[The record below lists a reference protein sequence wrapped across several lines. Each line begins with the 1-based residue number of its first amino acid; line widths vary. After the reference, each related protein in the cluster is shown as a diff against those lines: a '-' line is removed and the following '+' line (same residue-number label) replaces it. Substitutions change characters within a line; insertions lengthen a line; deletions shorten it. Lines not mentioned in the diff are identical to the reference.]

1 MDYVTKDMH
10 DEFSRRMEE
19 ENNRQNNRIKL
30 LEEDVR
36 QINNLTVSV
45 KEMATTMKNMLE
57 EQRKQGERLERLEKE
72 PGESHKQ
79 IKMAIVS
86 AVIST
91 VVTAVVTAIL
101 LLI

>member
-45 KEMATTMKNMLE
+45 KEMAITMKNMLE

>member
-45 KEMATTMKNMLE
+45 KEMAITMKNRLE